1 MSDPHPTG
9 TIEVGAADAELDEY
23 ADDDSVAVVEDE
35 PAAVESESV
44 SHAAIVIPAVAVT
57 ASRHINSRKRRTR
70 RR

>member
-23 ADDDSVAVVEDE
+23 ADEDVAEVAAAE

-44 SHAAIVIPAVAVT
+44 SHAVIVIPAVAAT